1 MIERKSFLMPNENE
15 IVNVRSS
22 EEASDFWINAAKHNK
37 LSSSFRLIKDDRLIC
52 TYEKVDKVEKL
63 NLPFQKQV
71 KPIILH
77 ECENYGGL
85 KNELLL
91 SRNVEKKVFRDVLSQ
106 CDNEKENMF
115 GIIET
120 QKKQIELMKIY
131 QAKLLKVNGALT
143 NYICKTN
150 L

>member
-1 MIERKSFLMPNENE
+1 MPNENE

-22 EEASDFWINAAKHNK
+22 GEAYDFWINAAKHNK

-52 TYEKVDKVEKL
+52 TYEKVEKL

-77 ECENYGGL
+77 EHENYGGL
-85 KNELLL
+85 KNEMLL

-115 GIIET
+115 EIIET